1 MADQKISQLT
11 EITNPNSNDVIPI
24 VSGGETKKITVAN
37 LAVAGSSGTS
47 GSNGSSGT
55 SGTTGSSGT
64 SGTSG
69 SNGSSGTSGV
79 NGTNGSS
86 GTSGSNGSSG
96 TSGSSGSNG
105 SSGTSGSNGSSGTSG
120 VVSYTGLITSGSL
133 GGTQTISGSLNVVG
147 NLTIGTGSGDE
158 GGEINLALAQTNN
171 NLTGSINID
180 IWRNRLR
187 FWEGGGN
194 ARGAYLDLTKQ
205 ADGVSSEILTKASG
219 LINTGSFVTLDNVK
233 VGPTRTGAGGGYAGL
248 SVGAVS
254 TSFVANI
261 SATFSNAAV
270 GGQTGT
276 GITYTTT
283 ASSAVFGWGFLEGHT
298 STYIMNDTTNSRVYR
313 ITLQIGASY
322 NNNFI
327 SIERLH

>member
-1 MADQKISQLT
+1 MSLNFPSSP
-11 EITNPNSNDVIPI
+11 IT
-24 VSGGETKKITVAN
+24 GETYQTGSSPNYIYNGNHWEIDKNFVAN
-37 LAVAGSSGTS
+37 GSSGTSGTSGLSGSSGTS
-47 GSNGSSGT
+47 GSNGLS
-55 SGTTGSSGT
+55 
-64 SGTSG
+64 
-69 SNGSSGTSGV
+69 
-79 NGTNGSS
+79 
-86 GTSGSNGSSG
+86 
-96 TSGSSGSNG
+96 G

-133 GGTQTISGSLNVVG
+133 GGTQSITGSLNVNG
-147 NLTIGTGSGDE
+147 YLTIGTGSGDE

-171 NLTGSINID
+171 NLTGSVNID

-205 ADGVSSEILTKASG
+205 ADGVSSEILTKSSG

-283 ASSAVFGWGFLEGHT
+283 ASNAVFGWGFLEGHT
-298 STYIMNDTTNSRVYR
+298 STYILNDTTNSRVYR

-327 SIERLH
+327 SIERLY